1 MFKRGDIYYTNLGP
15 ATDRCTCGVR
25 PVVIVSNDTANA
37 YSPTVT
43 VIPMTSLMKKRNQP
57 THVILRR
64 KDASGLTRPSMVLC
78 EQVRSIDKEK
88 LGMRVGRI
96 ISQDAMEEIAH
107 ALQVQIG
114 IICPNGRLKVD

>member
-1 MFKRGDIYYTNLGP
+1 MFRRGDIHYTDLGP
-15 ATDRCTCGVR
+15 ATDCCACGVR
-25 PVVIVSNDTANA
+25 PVVIISNDTANA

-43 VIPMTSLMKKRNQP
+43 IIPMTSRMKKRNQP

-64 KDASGLTRPSMVLC
+64 KDASGISRPSMALC

-88 LGMRVGRI
+88 LGSRVGRI
-96 ISQDAMEEIAH
+96 ISQDAMEEIAR

-114 IICPNGRLKVD
+114 VISPNGRLKVD